1 MKHSVEV
8 SGAILAGGSSRR
20 LPASDKLSL
29 DVGGAKLIER
39 THRVLRGFCSE
50 IIIVGDGG
58 PDANLP
64 ETRRVPDSRS
74 DRQGPLAGLEAGL
87 RAASNEVVFAA
98 AGDMPFLSPE
108 LAAHLCGLVESGSL
122 LAAVPKYGGMA
133 HPLCAAYR
141 REVVDDVSAALDGG
155 VRSMKDFLAP
165 LSGRVE
171 YVEDSLN
178 AFGDPDV
185 FLMNVNSP
193 EDLELARS
201 LA

>member
-1 MKHSVEV
+1 MRHSVEV
-8 SGAILAGGSSRR
+8 SGLILAGGSSRR
-20 LPASDKLSL
+20 LPGADKLSL

-39 THRVLRGFCSE
+39 AHRVLRGFCPE
-50 IIIVGDGG
+50 IIVVGDGG
-58 PDANLP
+58 PDVELP
-64 ETRRVPDSRS
+64 ETRRIPDSRP

-87 RAASNEVVFAA
+87 RTASNKIVFAA
-98 AGDMPFLSPE
+98 AGDMPFLSPK

-122 LAAVPKYGGMA
+122 LAAVPKYGGTT

-141 REVVDDVSAALDGG
+141 REVVDGVSAALDGG
-155 VRSMKDFLAP
+155 IRSMKDFLAS
-165 LSGRVE
+165 LGRVE
-171 YVEDSLN
+171 YVENGLYT
-178 AFGDPDV
+178 FGEPDI